1 MSSVVSKSIGWC
13 AFGAGLVGA
22 GIGIA
27 WLQVVPAVLCL
38 IVASV
43 SGLILLKMRAE
54 SQGRLEPVGRPV
66 REIADESAGEMAI
79 TRTNRLSASAAMPR

>member
-1 MSSVVSKSIGWC
+1 MASVVSKSIGWC
-13 AFGAGLVGA
+13 AFSAGLIGA

-27 WLQVVPAVLCL
+27 WLQVIPAVLCL

-54 SQGRLEPVGRPV
+54 AQGRLEPV
-66 REIADESAGEMAI
+66 EESVPNIAGELAG
-79 TRTNRLSASAAMPR
+79 TATT

>member
-1 MSSVVSKSIGWC
+1 MASVVSKSIGWC
-13 AFGAGLVGA
+13 AFIAGLIGA

-43 SGLILLKMRAE
+43 SGLVLLKMRAE
-54 SQGRLEPVGRPV
+54 AQGRLEPAEPPMRMM
-66 REIADESAGEMAI
+66 AGTA
-79 TRTNRLSASAAMPR
+79 TR

>member
-1 MSSVVSKSIGWC
+1 MASVVSKSIGWC
-13 AFGAGLVGA
+13 ALIAGLIGA

-54 SQGRLEPVGRPV
+54 EQGRLEPIDAPV
-66 REIADESAGEMAI
+66 RAMAGTTAG
-79 TRTNRLSASAAMPR
+79 